1 MRVPPLPAD
10 EWDDDV
16 RHALA
21 VMLPEERLNP
31 EGAGTALLTLA
42 RHPHLTKAFLRF
54 SNHLLF
60 RSTLDARLR
69 ELAILRIAH
78 RRHCEY
84 EWAHH
89 AFIAKAQGLTDDEIA
104 DIQLGK
110 AAATL
115 DQLVLDAVDELDEES
130 RISDATWA
138 ALCEHF
144 DERQR
149 MDLVFTIGGY
159 GLMAM
164 AYNTFG
170 IEPEHGTA
178 EPGPRERR

>member
-1 MRVPPLPAD
+1 VRLTPLPAD
-10 EWDDDV
+10 QWDDDV
-16 RHALA
+16 RRALS

-31 EGAGTALLTLA
+31 QDAGVALATLA
-42 RHPHLTKAFLRF
+42 RHPALTKAFLRF

-60 RSTLDARLR
+60 RSTLEPRMR
-69 ELAILRIAH
+69 ELAILRVAH
-78 RRHCEY
+78 RKGCEY
-84 EWAHH
+84 EWGHH
-89 AFIAKAQGLTDDEIA
+89 AFIGKAEGLTDEDIA
-104 DIQLGK
+104 GVARGE
-110 AAATL
+110 AADAF
-115 DQLVLDAVDELDEES
+115 DQTVLNAVDELDEKS

-138 ALCEHF
+138 ALSERL

-170 IEPEHGTA
+170 IEPETG
-178 EPGPRERR
+178 R

>member
-1 MRVPPLPAD
+1 MGHREENRPVRLAPLPAE

-16 RHALA
+16 RKALS

-31 EGAGTALLTLA
+31 EGAGTALSTLA
-42 RHPHLTKAFLRF
+42 RHPSLTKAFLRF

-60 RSTLDARLR
+60 RSTLDPQMR

-78 RRHCEY
+78 RRKCEY
-84 EWAHH
+84 EWTHH
-89 AFIAKAQGLTDDEIA
+89 AFIGKAEGLTDERIA
-104 DIQLGK
+104 SGASGD
-110 AAATL
+110 ASNDL
-115 DQLVLDAVDELDEES
+115 DQLILNAVDELDGDSE
-130 RISDATWA
+130 ISDGTWA
-138 ALCEHF
+138 ALSEHLT
-144 DERQR
+144 ERQR

-170 IEPEHGTA
+170 IAPESGH
-178 EPGPRERR
+178 

>member
-1 MRVPPLPAD
+1 MRLPPLPAE
-10 EWDDDV
+10 EWDDEV
-16 RHALA
+16 LRALS

-31 EGAGTALLTLA
+31 EGAGTALSTLA
-42 RHPHLTKAFLRF
+42 RHPRLTKAFLRF

-60 RSTLDARLR
+60 RSTLDARMR

-78 RRHCEY
+78 RRKCDY
-84 EWAHH
+84 EWSHH
-89 AFIAKAQGLTDDEIA
+89 VFIGKAEGLTDEQLEGIKRGEA
-104 DIQLGK
+104 DDP
-110 AAATL
+110 L
-115 DQLVLDAVDELDEES
+115 DQTVLNAVDELDEQS
-130 RISDATWA
+130 RISDETWA
-138 ALCEHF
+138 ALSEQL

-170 IEPEHGTA
+170 IEPETGS
-178 EPGPRERR
+178 EESR

>member
-1 MRVPPLPAD
+1 MRLAPLPAE

-16 RHALA
+16 RRALS

-31 EGAGTALLTLA
+31 EGAGTALSTLV
-42 RHPHLTKAFLRF
+42 RHPALTKAFLRF

-60 RSTLDARLR
+60 RSTLDPQMR

-78 RRHCEY
+78 RKQCEY
-84 EWAHH
+84 EWTHH
-89 AFIAKAQGLTDDEIA
+89 AFIGKSEGLTDEQIA
-104 DIQLGK
+104 SSTTSEGC
-110 AAATL
+110 TSL
-115 DQLVLDAVDELDEES
+115 DQLVLDSVDELDGQSE
-130 RISDATWA
+130 ISDGTWA
-138 ALCEHF
+138 ALSDHLSEQ
-144 DERQR
+144 QR

-170 IEPEHGTA
+170 IAPESGH
-178 EPGPRERR
+178 

>member
-1 MRVPPLPAD
+1 MGLAPLPAD

-16 RHALA
+16 RRALS

-31 EGAGTALLTLA
+31 QGAGVALSTLA
-42 RHPHLTKAFLRF
+42 RHPALTKAFLRF

-60 RSTLDARLR
+60 RSTLDPRMR

-89 AFIAKAQGLTDDEIA
+89 AFIGKAEGLTDDDIA
-104 DIQLGK
+104 GVAQGTAVD
-110 AAATL
+110 AF
-115 DQLVLDAVDELDEES
+115 DQIVLDAVDELDEQS
-130 RISDATWA
+130 RISDETWE
-138 ALCEHF
+138 ALG
-144 DERQR
+144 DKLDDRQR
-149 MDLVFTIGGY
+149 MDLVFTVGGY

-170 IEPEHGTA
+170 IAPESGH
-178 EPGPRERR
+178 

>member
-1 MRVPPLPAD
+1 MRLAPLPAD
-10 EWDDDV
+10 EWDDEV
-16 RHALA
+16 LRALA

-31 EGAGTALLTLA
+31 EGAGTALSTLA
-42 RHPHLTKAFLRF
+42 RHPRLTKAFLRF

-60 RSTLDARLR
+60 RSTLDARTR

-78 RRHCEY
+78 RRKCEY

-89 AFIAKAQGLTDDEIA
+89 VFIGKAEGLSDDEIA
-104 DIQLGK
+104 GIQRGE
-110 AAATL
+110 ATDPF
-115 DQLVLDAVDELDEES
+115 DQTLIDAVDELDEQS
-130 RISDATWA
+130 RISDRTWA
-138 ALCEHF
+138 ALSEKF

-149 MDLVFTIGGY
+149 MDLVFTVGGY

-170 IEPEHGTA
+170 IAPESGH
-178 EPGPRERR
+178 

>member
-1 MRVPPLPAD
+1 MRLPPLPAD

-16 RHALA
+16 RRALS

-31 EGAGTALLTLA
+31 EGAGTALSTLA
-42 RHPHLTKAFLRF
+42 RHPSLTKAFLRF
-54 SNHLLF
+54 STHLLF
-60 RSTLDARLR
+60 RSTLEPQIR

-78 RRHCEY
+78 RKQCEY

-89 AFIAKAQGLTDDEIA
+89 TFIGKSEGLTDEQIA
-104 DIQLGK
+104 STASGT
-110 AAATL
+110 ASRPL
-115 DQLVLDAVDELDEES
+115 DQLVLDAVDELDGQS
-130 RISDATWA
+130 KISDGTWA
-138 ALCEHF
+138 ALSEHLS
-144 DERQR
+144 ERQR

-170 IEPEHGTA
+170 IAPESGQQ
-178 EPGPRERR
+178 P

>member
-1 MRVPPLPAD
+1 MGLAPLPAD

-16 RHALA
+16 RRALS

-31 EGAGTALLTLA
+31 QGAGVALSTLA
-42 RHPHLTKAFLRF
+42 RHPALTKAFLRF

-60 RSTLDARLR
+60 RSTLDPRLR

-89 AFIAKAQGLTDDEIA
+89 AFIGKAEGLTDDDIA
-104 DIQLGK
+104 GVAQGTAVD
-110 AAATL
+110 AF
-115 DQLVLDAVDELDEES
+115 DQIVLDAVDELDEQS
-130 RISDATWA
+130 RISDETWA
-138 ALCEHF
+138 ALG
-144 DERQR
+144 DKLDDRQR
-149 MDLVFTIGGY
+149 MDLVFTVGGY

-170 IEPEHGTA
+170 IAPESGH
-178 EPGPRERR
+178 

>member
-1 MRVPPLPAD
+1 MRLAPLPAE

-16 RHALA
+16 RRALS
-21 VMLPEERLNP
+21 VMLPEERLHP
-31 EGAGTALLTLA
+31 EGAGTALSTLA
-42 RHPHLTKAFLRF
+42 RHPALTKAFLRF

-60 RSTLDARLR
+60 RSTLEPQIR

-78 RRHCEY
+78 RKKCEY
-84 EWAHH
+84 EWTHH
-89 AFIAKAQGLTDDEIA
+89 TFIGKAEGLTDEQIHGSA
-104 DIQLGK
+104 TGQGTT
-110 AAATL
+110 TL
-115 DQLVLDAVDELDEES
+115 DQLVFDAVDELDGQS
-130 RISDATWA
+130 KISDDTWA
-138 ALCEHF
+138 ALSEHL

-170 IEPEHGTA
+170 IAPESGQHA
-178 EPGPRERR
+178 

>member
-1 MRVPPLPAD
+1 M
-10 EWDDDV
+10 
-16 RHALA
+16 
-21 VMLPEERLNP
+21 
-31 EGAGTALLTLA
+31 
-42 RHPHLTKAFLRF
+42 
-54 SNHLLF
+54 
-60 RSTLDARLR
+60 
-69 ELAILRIAH
+69 
-78 RRHCEY
+78 
-84 EWAHH
+84 
-89 AFIAKAQGLTDDEIA
+89 
-104 DIQLGK
+104 
-110 AAATL
+110 
-115 DQLVLDAVDELDEES
+115 LDAVDELDEES

>member
-1 MRVPPLPAD
+1 MRLAPLPAA
-10 EWDDDV
+10 EWDEEV
-16 RHALA
+16 RRALS

-31 EGAGTALLTLA
+31 DGAGTALSTLA
-42 RHPHLTKAFLRF
+42 RHPQLTKAFLRF

-60 RSTLDARLR
+60 RSTLDPRAR

-78 RRHCEY
+78 RRGCAY

-89 AFIAKAQGLTDDEIA
+89 VIMGKAEGLTDDDIA
-104 DIQLGK
+104 GIERGE
-110 AAATL
+110 AADPV
-115 DQLVLDAVDELDEES
+115 DQAVLDAVDELDGQS
-130 RISDATWA
+130 LIADPTWA
-138 ALCEHF
+138 ALSETF

-149 MDLVFTIGGY
+149 MDLVFTVGGY

-170 IEPEHGTA
+170 IEPESGT
-178 EPGPRERR
+178 GERG

>member
-1 MRVPPLPAD
+1 MRLAPLPAE

-16 RHALA
+16 RRALS

-31 EGAGTALLTLA
+31 EGAGTALSTLA
-42 RHPHLTKAFLRF
+42 RHPALTKAFLRF

-60 RSTLDARLR
+60 RSTLDPQIR

-78 RRHCEY
+78 RKQCEY
-84 EWAHH
+84 EWTHH
-89 AFIAKAQGLTDDEIA
+89 AFIGKAEGLTDEQIA
-104 DIQLGK
+104 SSTTGQ
-110 AAATL
+110 ATTAL
-115 DQLVLDAVDELDEES
+115 DQLVLDAVDELDEHS
-130 RISDATWA
+130 KISDGTWA
-138 ALCEHF
+138 SLSEHL

-170 IEPEHGTA
+170 IAPESGH
-178 EPGPRERR
+178 

>member
-1 MRVPPLPAD
+1 MRLPPLPAD
-10 EWDDDV
+10 QWDDEV
-16 RHALA
+16 LRALS
-21 VMLPEERLNP
+21 VMLPAERLNP
-31 EGAGTALLTLA
+31 QGAGVALSTLA
-42 RHPHLTKAFLRF
+42 RHPQLTKAFLRF

-60 RSTLDARLR
+60 RSTLNPRLR

-89 AFIAKAQGLTDDEIA
+89 AFIGKAEGLTDAQIA
-104 DIQLGK
+104 AVQRGE
-110 AAATL
+110 ATDL
-115 DQLVLDAVDELDEES
+115 FDQIVLNAVDELDEQS
-130 RISDATWA
+130 RISDETWA
-138 ALCEHF
+138 ALSERL

-170 IEPEHGTA
+170 IEPESGT
-178 EPGPRERR
+178 EPEERG